1 MADLQFFQPVPII
14 KVATKLSKVKRN
26 RFGAGEQLV
35 HQQEGKDH
43 SEVLEEGLARFG
55 GGERRQL

>member
-1 MADLQFFQPVPII
+1 MADQQFFQPVPIL

-35 HQQEGKDH
+35 HKQEGKDH
-43 SEVLEEGLARFG
+43 SEVLEEGRASFG
-55 GGERRQL
+55 VGEIRQL